1 MGQVLN
7 RSNEAIEETVR
18 RPCDWHSVNLS
29 EPFAEGR
36 FRVLNVRAV
45 EFIAR
50 PGKSA
55 ALRDCLRESVLEHLN
70 RRTGFSGAV
79 ILSSH
84 KEARLVTVLSF
95 WRTEGEAT
103 ENSWENSRIVHQIL
117 FQLVDVCARVQT
129 YEAAIPTL
137 LAVSASREQLL
148 AC

>member
-1 MGQVLN
+1 MGHVLN
-7 RSNEAIEETVR
+7 YNKEALEETAR
-18 RPCDWHSVNLS
+18 RPRNWHGVSVV
-29 EPFAEGR
+29 EPPVEEAVRLF
-36 FRVLNVRAV
+36 NVRAV

-55 ALRDCLRESVLEHLN
+55 ALRECLRDNVLEHLK
-70 RRTGFSGAV
+70 RRAGFSGAV

-84 KEARLVTVLSF
+84 KEARLLTVLSF

-103 ENSWENSRIVHQIL
+103 ENDWENSRIVHQLL
-117 FQLVDVCARVQT
+117 FQSVDVCARVHT

-137 LAVSASREQLL
+137 LKSPESHEQLL